1 MGIKILKGDCL
12 ETLKS
17 LDEQSINTCVTSPP
31 YWGLRDYGTGEWVG
45 GDPDCPH
52 MRTTKISKDTA
63 TGHKAMYEQGNVVG
77 DAIYKSKCPKC
88 GSVRKDKQLGLE
100 ETPEEFVENLVRVFK
115 EVKRVLRD
123 DGTVWLNL
131 GDSYYNYRPGK
142 GQALSKQSVSNTD
155 QDLPQDCA
163 RRGNKIAGLKEKDL
177 VGIPWRVAFALQADG
192 WYLRQDIIWH
202 KPNPMPES
210 VRDRCTKSHEYIF
223 LLSKNPK
230 YYYDNEA
237 IKEDAKSAGKK
248 SDGFK
253 GRQGGAEYHAT
264 GGGIG
269 SEEKIYNKKNKRSV
283 WTITTKPYKEAHF
296 ATFPTDLIEPCVLA
310 GCPEEIC
317 VDCGKPYKRVMQKP
331 KQLEIERNKRSGLD
345 DRKVGGV
352 LDKYNRENPPI
363 DLGLQKQC
371 DCETNETKGGTVLDP
386 FGGSGTTGV
395 VASKHNRN
403 AVLCEL
409 NEGYIDIAEKRLND
423 GFDIFSSD
431 GLEII

>member
-296 ATFPTDLIEPCVLA
+296 ATFPTELIEPCVLA